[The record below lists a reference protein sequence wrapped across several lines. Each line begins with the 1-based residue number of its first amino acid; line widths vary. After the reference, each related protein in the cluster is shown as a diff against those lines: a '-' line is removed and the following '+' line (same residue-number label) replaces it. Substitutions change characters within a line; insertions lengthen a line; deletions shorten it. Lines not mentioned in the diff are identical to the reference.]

1 MARWLQSVYTT
12 KSQQVDLII
21 AMVTDSIT
29 DSAIQIANQCATP
42 ACHRAA
48 ASKPC
53 PMSTYQGFDLEYSQS
68 NTASISHTAAYI
80 FITSTPASPE
90 TTLPISW
97 ERNSCFLRGERAPL
111 GKWTPAHLL
120 TQGEELLSLNQ
131 HSRCCSTHSFSSLYH
146 HQHTEFLHCITSASH
161 K

>member
-29 DSAIQIANQCATP
+29 DSAIQITNQCATV
-42 ACHRAA
+42 ATAA

-80 FITSTPASPE
+80 FITSTPASPG

-146 HQHTEFLHCITSASH
+146 HRHTVFLHCITSASH

>member
-1 MARWLQSVYTT
+1 MAIWLQSVHQSRSRWTSSLQWSPT
-12 KSQQVDLII
+12 VSRTLQSK
-21 AMVTDSIT
+21 
-29 DSAIQIANQCATP
+29 IANQCATP
-42 ACHRAA
+42 ATAA

-80 FITSTPASPE
+80 FITSTPASPG